1 VEGPAWT
8 PPDRGTLERVE
19 GLCDPLERRTG
30 ALLRQAVLD
39 HRSSER
45 RRVHPEA
52 LHVGVPGGRVARLA
66 LDEVEPS
73 DPGLRTDVV
82 AAMRVCATRGA
93 AGGEVPMV
101 WLTRTGGLELQDV
114 DARWLAAARAAFTEA
129 GEPLAFVVV
138 NRDGWR
144 DPRSGLSRTWA
155 RLRAPARGLV
165 GRD

>member
-1 VEGPAWT
+1 MAG
-8 PPDRGTLERVE
+8 VE

-30 ALLRQAVLD
+30 VLLRQAVLD
-39 HRSSER
+39 HRSGER
-45 RRVHPEA
+45 RRVHPGA
-52 LHVGVPGGRVARLA
+52 LHVGVPGGRVARLV

-82 AAMRVCATRGA
+82 AAMRVRATRDGP
-93 AGGEVPMV
+93 GGDGPMV

-114 DARWLAAARAAFTEA
+114 DARWLAAARVAFAEA

-138 NRDGWR
+138 NRHGWR

-155 RLRAPARGLV
+155 RLRPPAKESET
-165 GRD
+165 